1 MIDDKDRSEKDHDMF
16 SLGFMLV
23 IIASILVVFSVMMI
37 MLKI

>member
-1 MIDDKDRSEKDHDMF
+1 MIDDENRSKENHDMF

>member
-1 MIDDKDRSEKDHDMF
+1 MIDDENRSEENHDMF

-23 IIASILVVFSVMMI
+23 IIASILGVFSVMMI